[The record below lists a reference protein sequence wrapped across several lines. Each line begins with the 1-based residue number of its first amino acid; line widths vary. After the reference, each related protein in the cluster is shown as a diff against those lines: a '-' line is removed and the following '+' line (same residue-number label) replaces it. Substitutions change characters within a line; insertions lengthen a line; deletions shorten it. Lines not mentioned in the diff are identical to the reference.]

1 MNEPAG
7 AAQPSWADIWRSA
20 SQWWTGLGVK
30 SIPAPLVGIL
40 LLGLLLRVIGLSVRA
55 LQYDDVFSIFLAKQ
69 GLSAILAGTAAD
81 TMPPLYFYF
90 LHFWMIV
97 SQEVWFIRLLSVL
110 LSLGVVTWLYALVNH
125 LAGRSAAN
133 WAALLAAV
141 SPLQIYHAQDVR
153 MYALLVLAQT
163 GYLYFFAR
171 LFIPPAVFPLEG
183 AKPTHRKAVWVGLIL
198 CGTAA
203 MYSHNV
209 AVFGLASANV
219 YLLLRRDWKGE
230 MRLLCAQSLIGLF
243 ALPWLLLLPGQI
255 AKVQHAW
262 SLPRPGLIEILQAI
276 LMFTASLP
284 LPFILLAVA
293 AVLSLQLWLM
303 TLLEAW
309 KARRI
314 QSPGLPNSLLLL
326 VCILFVPPVLLFG
339 ASYLV
344 KPMFIPRA
352 FLIASLAY
360 DGLAGLVIAL
370 AWSRGVGKVI
380 AATFLLAAAISLP
393 SFYTFDSFPRSPY
406 QQAASSLLTQVQP
419 GSLIVHENKLSY
431 FPMHF
436 YQPDL
441 PQVFVD
447 DITGSE
453 NDTFEVGSQEAMKI
467 YPQADLPTAVGNS
480 QDVYYILFTET
491 YDEYRAL
498 GLAEHPDQVW
508 LGQHFRQVG
517 KQVFNDLE
525 IDHYQR

>member
-1 MNEPAG
+1 MNEPTG
-7 AAQPSWADIWRSA
+7 AVQPAWEGIWRSVGN
-20 SQWWTGLGVK
+20 WWAGLGAK

-40 LLGLLLRVIGLSVRA
+40 LLGLLLRLIGSSVRA

-90 LHFWMIV
+90 LHFWMV
-97 SQEVWFIRLLSVL
+97 LSQEVWFIRLLSVL
-110 LSLGVVTWLYALVNH
+110 LSLGVVAWLYALVNY

-153 MYALLVLAQT
+153 MYALLVLAQV

-171 LFIPPAVFPLEG
+171 LFIPPAVPAPG
-183 AKPTHRKAVWVGLIL
+183 ITKPKHRKAVWVGLIA

-209 AVFGLASANV
+209 AVFGLVASNV
-219 YLLLRRDWKGE
+219 YLLFRRDWKGSV
-230 MRLLCAQSLIGLF
+230 RLLCAQSLIGLF

-284 LPFILLAVA
+284 LPFILLAVV
-293 AVLSLQLWLM
+293 AVFSLQLWLM
-303 TLLEAW
+303 TLLETW
-309 KARRI
+309 KARRA
-314 QSPGLPNSLLLL
+314 QTSGLPNSLLLL
-326 VCILFVPPVLLFG
+326 VCSLFIPPVLLFG

-352 FLIASLAY
+352 FLISSLVY
-360 DGLAGLVIAL
+360 DGLAGLIISLSWA
-370 AWSRGVGKVI
+370 RGVGKVM

-406 QQAASSLLTQVQP
+406 QQAAGSLLTQVQV
-419 GSLIVHENKLSY
+419 GSLIVHENKLSF

-447 DITGSE
+447 DLTGSA

-491 YDEYRAL
+491 YNEYRAL
-498 GLAEHPDQVW
+498 GLAEHPGQAW
-508 LGQHFRQVG
+508 LEQHFRQVG